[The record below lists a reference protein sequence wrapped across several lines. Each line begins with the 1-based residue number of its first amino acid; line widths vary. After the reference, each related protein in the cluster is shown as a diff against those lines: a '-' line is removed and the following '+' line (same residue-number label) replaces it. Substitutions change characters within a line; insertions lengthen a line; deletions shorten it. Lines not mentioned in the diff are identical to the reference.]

1 MIEALMRPFAMD
13 VLLTCEKKDA
23 GTVSSLINFIPTFFV
38 GESWDVGRFKYSEDI
53 MSDKAVAHRC
63 KNDLLDFTCFLYY

>member
-23 GTVSSLINFIPTFFV
+23 GTASSLTNFVPTLLGSLGMLQV
-38 GESWDVGRFKYSEDI
+38 HYPGQI
-53 MSDKAVAHRC
+53 L
-63 KNDLLDFTCFLYY
+63 LLDWE